1 MKKTIKIALFFI
13 FCIILSTTCVKA
25 EGDEYRVTLSPDKKT
40 LQPGDEVTITILM
53 ENTAISNGIY
63 SFVSNIEFSED
74 IFDIVTEEDL
84 GDEEIKMLYDGTND
98 PELIDSGNPWGVI
111 MMNDGENKLLYAQS
125 IEETPVGQGTSQVV
139 GRIKLKV
146 KSNAMPTTGKLNLL
160 SKTAFD
166 NLEVLEDP
174 TNLDS
179 DAGYTIE
186 DSEQDAVQLQIVSST
201 GSGST
206 GSSGN
211 TGNTGS
217 TGNTGTTGNTGS
229 QTSKD
234 DYQTIGNKQNNTQK
248 QNKVQTENKATG
260 SAPYTGIE
268 DYIPFIFIGI
278 IISVMAYIN
287 YQKYKNI

>member
-1 MKKTIKIALFFI
+1 MKKTIKIALFFA
-13 FCIILSTTCVKA
+13 FCIILLATCVKA
-25 EGDEYRVTLSPDKKT
+25 EGNEYKITLSADKKT
-40 LQPGDEVTITILM
+40 LKPGDEVTITILM

-74 IFDIVTEEDL
+74 VFDIVTEEDL

-125 IEETPVGQGTSQVV
+125 IGETPVKQGASQVI

-160 SKTAFD
+160 SKTVFD

-179 DAGYTIE
+179 DAGYTIT

-201 GSGST
+201 GNT
-206 GSSGN
+206 GNIGN
-211 TGNTGS
+211 TGNTGNI
-217 TGNTGTTGNTGS
+217 GNTVN

-234 DYQTIGNKQNNTQK
+234 DYQTIVNKQNNVQT